1 MSKIILYAVL
11 LLIPIIPTFW
21 AIIDVSRRKF
31 DNILL
36 QLIWLGI
43 ITILPFFGA
52 VGYFVWLK
60 FRRGN
65 LLALL

>member
-1 MSKIILYAVL
+1 MDKIILYAVL

-21 AIIDVSRRKF
+21 AIIDVSRRRF
-31 DNILL
+31 DDNLL

-65 LLALL
+65 ISALL